1 MEISLTGTDTH
12 RAWHDVAVLY
22 FQFVVVAAV
31 FGGVA
36 WVAAGRGGGISDPAP
51 DRPDVALP
59 DDRQLGKPDIDAA
72 RFTVGWRGYR
82 MDEVDRVLDRLAA
95 EIDYRDR
102 LLADL
107 IGPTAVGY
115 DGSSATYQPVA
126 RSGGAGSAAGTT
138 QTAVALPGDTAP
150 EPSVPESTYPD
161 HPALSRPAT
170 DAPETTDPE
179 QAATPGQ
186 PGTETDPAESPY
198 DENPLSTWYRRR
210 EPPA

>member
-1 MEISLTGTDTH
+1 MEISLTGADTR

-22 FQFVVVAAV
+22 LQFVIVAAV

-36 WVAAGRGGGISDPAP
+36 WVAAGRGGGIADPMP

-59 DDRQLGKPDIDAA
+59 DDRQLGKADIDAT

-102 LLADL
+102 LIAEMT
-107 IGPTAVGY
+107 GPTAIAY
-115 DGSSATYQPVA
+115 GSSASYEPVPRA
-126 RSGGAGSAAGTT
+126 SDRFDAPAAGAGAAGTA
-138 QTAVALPGDTAP
+138 QTAVARPGSGSLETEGAGP
-150 EPSVPESTYPD
+150 QST
-161 HPALSRPAT
+161 
-170 DAPETTDPE
+170 
-179 QAATPGQ
+179 Q
-186 PGTETDPAESPY
+186 PGGAAASGESGAEAASGESGGPDEPLY
-198 DENPLSTWYRRR
+198 DDNPLSAWYRRR